1 MNSFKHINLNTVS
14 TIVSCKALAGVVRNN
29 VLLPLTRCL
38 SKSPGLIKAWYEIPG
53 HLSTLPGLMRDW
65 KCMQKN
71 LCTTRVD
78 LDACAGTSSQP
89 TLCVSLCECVYYVC
103 TFVCLS
109 FWLSGPG
116 LMGLQSLHCWQKIN
130 DPLGRPNTATSVHRE
145 RKREREK
152 LADSWLAVN
161 TVDSCLWLMT
171 ELSHISFHWILISF
185 VSSNLPGFSGSHTT
199 LWTQKA
205 LT

>member
-1 MNSFKHINLNTVS
+1 M
-14 TIVSCKALAGVVRNN
+14 VRNN
-29 VLLPLTRCL
+29 VLLPLTRFL
-38 SKSPGLIKAWYEIPG
+38 SKSPDLIKAWYEIPG
-53 HLSTLPGLMRDW
+53 HLLTLPGLMRDW

-89 TLCVSLCECVYYVC
+89 TLCASLCECVYYVC

-145 RKREREK
+145 RERERK
-152 LADSWLAVN
+152 AGWQLTRCKHCGFMSVAYDRVVTHL
-161 TVDSCLWLMT
+161 
-171 ELSHISFHWILISF
+171 LSL
-185 VSSNLPGFSGSHTT
+185 NLDF
-199 LWTQKA
+199 LCA
-205 LT
+205 L